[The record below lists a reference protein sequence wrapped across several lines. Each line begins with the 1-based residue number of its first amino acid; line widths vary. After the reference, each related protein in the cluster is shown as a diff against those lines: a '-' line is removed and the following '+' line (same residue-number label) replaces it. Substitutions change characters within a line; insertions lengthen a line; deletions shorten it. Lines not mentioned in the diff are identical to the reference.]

1 MENAAQR
8 LDEYTRPFNGLRVAS
23 SDPERLP
30 ERLIERLAS
39 EVAGVTSTIATV
51 ELFGKYEK
59 NGEEWLRFQ
68 VACSYFYLFLIE
80 VSLDAV
86 DFTLSDKNLDLFRE
100 KVAFRVYIRQYAE
113 QEKSSGML
121 EYFLSFYSS
130 NLNLWYDKAS
140 VARNSEQLIDTFCQW
155 VSDSCK
161 VEINRERLGNN
172 LKTMWEKKIVPAM
185 TSSINK

>member
-8 LDEYTRPFNGLRVAS
+8 LDEYTRMFNGLRLIS
-23 SDPERLP
+23 SDPEQLP

-39 EVAGVTSTIATV
+39 EVAGVTSTLATV
-51 ELFGKYEK
+51 ELFGSYEK

-86 DFTLSDKNLDLFRE
+86 DCTLSEKNLQLFRE
-100 KVAFRVYIRQYAE
+100 KVATRVYVRQYAE
-113 QEKSSGML
+113 HEKASGML
-121 EYFLSFYSS
+121 EYFLSFYTS

-140 VARNSEQLIDTFCQW
+140 VASDSEHLIDTFCQW
-155 VSDSCK
+155 VSESCSVDVDSQ
-161 VEINRERLGNN
+161 RLGNN

-185 TSSINK
+185 TSFINK